1 MLVQVES
8 NGNYHITS
16 SNGGSF
22 AVGQDGTVLFNAKS
36 DFASTHIIRQKSQA
50 ILEVIEPDGMTTIQ
64 VSNTGATSILH
75 SVGED
80 ELEPKEPTGQSRYF
94 YLSGKEAYE
103 FYTNQRGSALL
114 GMGRQFLILE
124 LID

>member
-1 MLVQVES
+1 MMISFLSTFFLKYIDPFVLVQVES

-64 VSNTGATSILH
+64 VQGQFL
-75 SVGED
+75 D
-80 ELEPKEPTGQSRYF
+80 ELINEGHVPIPTQWVEADQMSTPSDLERSTS
-94 YLSGKEAYE
+94 LS
-103 FYTNQRGSALL
+103 
-114 GMGRQFLILE
+114 
-124 LID
+124 